1 MDVLDSFNIVGLM
14 DILQQSQKQRI
25 DDAFGAVLFY
35 LEVFEPQSFKHIS
48 SFEVL
53 KDAFIFELQKKSKHF
68 HHQHQNILI
77 FRPFF

>member
-14 DILQQSQKQRI
+14 DIFQQSQKQRI
-25 DDAFGAVLFY
+25 DDTCGAVFFY
-35 LEVFEPQSFKHIS
+35 LEVFEPKSFKHMS

-68 HHQHQNILI
+68 QH
-77 FRPFF
+77 